1 MTAAH
6 CVWGATDI
14 LIEMGHSN
22 TTSEKTVLNIVKS
35 MLIHPEYEDRSKTKN
50 HDIALLRMHE
60 EITFNNAIQPIAISK
75 KEVQDSFEPFLVY
88 PQGYI
93 ISHLMLEL

>member
-1 MTAAH
+1 
-6 CVWGATDI
+6 
-14 LIEMGHSN
+14 MGHSN

-35 MLIHPEYEDRSKTKN
+35 MLIHPEYDYEKRSKTYIN
-50 HDIALLRMHE
+50 HDIALLRVHE
-60 EITFNNAIQPIAISK
+60 EITFNNAIQPITISK